1 MRLGRSSSKKP
12 ERARFALRFALRF
25 ASVLLAAFV
34 CAAPPAAFAKTS
46 RIHGVV
52 LGVTPQDGE
61 AIVRHDPFDGM
72 PSMAMPFRIVP
83 RERAAELLPGNVID
97 GTADTST
104 DPWTLRDITIATTQ
118 TVAAPAAARVA
129 LLKTGDTVPD
139 QAFVDQTGRPYRFS
153 MLRGRDVVL
162 AFIYTRCQD
171 PTMCPLISSHFNVLQ
186 REMGS
191 RKLHLVEVTLDPSYD
206 RPPVL
211 ARYARMFG
219 ADPQDWTLAVGD
231 AQPTLDFA
239 ARFGIAVFPD
249 PGAGIIHSEN
259 TVEIGPD
266 GRIRTMIPDASW
278 QPDQILAD
286 IDASRAAGADPFERI
301 AFELAHG
308 GVGGATAVAFLV
320 LAAAL
325 YLAFRLG
332 RRLRAK
338 SA

>member
-1 MRLGRSSSKKP
+1 LRRGRSSSKKP
-12 ERARFALRFALRF
+12 ERARFGRRFAV
-25 ASVLLAAFV
+25 ALLAALV
-34 CAAPPAAFAKTS
+34 CAAPAAALAKTS

-52 LGVTPQDGE
+52 LAVTPQDGQ

-83 RERAAELLPGNVID
+83 RARAAELLPGNVID
-97 GTADTST
+97 ATADTST
-104 DPWTLRDITIATTQ
+104 EPWTLRDITIATTQ
-118 TVAAPAAARVA
+118 AVAAPARVA
-129 LLKTGDTVPD
+129 PLRLGDTVPD
-139 QAFVDQTGRPYRFS
+139 QPFVDQAGRPFRFS
-153 MLRGRDVVL
+153 MLRGQDVVL

-211 ARYARMFG
+211 ARYARLFG
-219 ADPQDWTLAVGD
+219 ADPKDWTLAVGD

-266 GRIRTMIPDASW
+266 GTIRTMIPDASW

-286 IDASRAAGADPFERI
+286 IDASRAAGADPFARI

-308 GVGGATAVAFLV
+308 GIGGATAGAFAV
-320 LAAAL
+320 LAAAG

-332 RRLRAK
+332 RRLTANRA
-338 SA
+338 